1 MALTI
6 MDDSLVLYA
15 LEYAL
20 CTPSDDERSNWI
32 CNRIQENI
40 HQLNQATLEH
50 ILQKINGDVQESW
63 GYLESAPFKRL
74 RTYVVNELEI
84 YK

>member
-1 MALTI
+1 MSLTI

-20 CTPSDDERSNWI
+20 DTPSDYERSNWI

-40 HQLNQATLEH
+40 HHLNQATLEH
-50 ILQKINGDVQESW
+50 IQQTINGDIQESW
-63 GYLESAPFKRL
+63 GYLEAAPFKRL
-74 RTYVVNELEI
+74 RTYVVNQLEI
-84 YK
+84 YA

>member
-1 MALTI
+1 MSLVI

-20 CTPSDDERSNWI
+20 DTPSDYERSNWI

-40 HQLNQATLEH
+40 HQLKQATLEH
-50 ILQKINGDVQESW
+50 IQQKINSDIQESW
-63 GYLESAPFKRL
+63 GYLEAAPFKRL
-74 RTYVVNELEI
+74 RTYVVNQLEI